1 MCFSVCVCVCALRDS
16 IFIIN
21 FLCIIFKFSNF
32 ILQSQ
37 FCTSLWK
44 QKDKFVTRSTTRFCP
59 ILISPVVGLLCQ
71 HSFQWHLLLLPL
83 GIWRKKSPKMEIF
96 LISEFYYI
104 LRIVLA
110 LVKSLGVLSCILL
123 QIIENAISSVN
134 TTLISILYR
143 IGLLLQVVCVSI

>member
-1 MCFSVCVCVCALRDS
+1 MRMCFSVCVCVCALRDS

-83 GIWRKKSPKMEIF
+83 GIWRKYSPKCKYF
-96 LISEFYYI
+96 WFYYI

-110 LVKSLGVLSCILL
+110 QEKTLGVLSCILL

-134 TTLISILYR
+134 ATLISILYR